1 MYRCRILVVEDDV
14 SYQSVLER
22 FLKKEFNIKVVGDCS
37 QAMKQ
42 VGSGHFDLLLM
53 DIKLPDGSGLD
64 LMDKIRHILP
74 SVPVIVMTGGGS
86 AETAIQAIQRGAFHY
101 LTKPFS
107 LTELKHLVDKA
118 IHHHRLEKENYWY
131 HQELKSK
138 YQFDNIIGNS
148 PAILEVF
155 KLVEKIAQSDSTVL
169 IQGGSGTG
177 KELIAKAIHYNSP
190 RSEKPLVTVNCGA
203 LPEELLESELFGH
216 VKGAFTGAHV
226 SRQGRFE
233 LADQGTIFLDEVG
246 DMSPRLQVKL
256 LRVLQEQKFEP
267 VGTSQTI
274 QVNVR
279 IIAATHQDLE
289 VALEEKRFREDL
301 YYRLNVI
308 PIVVPTLARRSGD
321 IPLLLVH
328 FLEKFNREQ
337 KKNVTGFSK
346 EVTQA
351 LCQYEWPGHVRELE
365 NLVERLVILKGEG
378 EILSRDLPD
387 KYFSVSLTSQQSLC
401 LPPEGMDFNQ
411 TMETIENE
419 LIRQALMRTA
429 GNKNKAAG
437 LLRLKRTTLVE
448 KLKRKKAIF

>member
-42 VGSGHFDLLLM
+42 VGSGHFVLLLM

-190 RSEKPLVTVNCGA
+190 RSEKLLVTVNCGA

-289 VALEEKRFREDL
+289 VALKEKRFREDL

-346 EVTQA
+346 E
-351 LCQYEWPGHVRELE
+351 
-365 NLVERLVILKGEG
+365 
-378 EILSRDLPD
+378 D
-387 KYFSVSLTSQQSLC
+387 
-401 LPPEGMDFNQ
+401 
-411 TMETIENE
+411 
-419 LIRQALMRTA
+419 
-429 GNKNKAAG
+429 
-437 LLRLKRTTLVE
+437 
-448 KLKRKKAIF
+448 RKST